1 MKTSRLIHLLLC
13 AALVLVGCSPD
24 TPASPPQEPVVTDGV
39 LSFTVNSNWGGEY
52 SLTVYDADTGQPV
65 IPSHSNH
72 FGQTNVYRLS
82 PGNYRIEAVFGDGTQ
97 YSKTFS
103 IVAGQNVPLSTKH
116 IQYEQITVN
125 VSITNHSGSVEDNEV
140 SVTVN
145 GDVFSGKVGENT
157 LRVRKAASYDIKATC
172 TVDGKTYESDTTS
185 VTGVSKPVDI
195 EISIDDESQVTNPV
209 LSVTVT
215 CDDDSVTGQ
224 KVMLTVGEEK
234 YEVEVGSTI
243 QITDLAEGRYDV
255 SASLEH
261 DGFTYSASGKAE
273 LKNSETTTVTLSLVA
288 DKSTGSFEI
297 DNEIAG
303 NIDIMLTVAKQLKA
317 GDTLEASASYETDRS
332 YLPVWSLRTVDG
344 TEYETI
350 GTVSDSLSYELS
362 GKVAGYYVLRFQL
375 FGSYESGVYSGL
387 AASQVALIQIVE

>member
-1 MKTSRLIHLLLC
+1 M
-13 AALVLVGCSPD
+13 
-24 TPASPPQEPVVTDGV
+24 
-39 LSFTVNSNWGGEY
+39 GGEY

-65 IPSHSNH
+65 IPNHSNH

-82 PGNYRIEAVFGDGTQ
+82 PGNYRIEADFGGGAS
-97 YSKTFS
+97 YSETFS
-103 IVAGQNVPLSTKH
+103 IVAGQSVSLSTSH
-116 IQYEQITVN
+116 IQYEQIIVN

-145 GDVFSGKVGENT
+145 GEIFSGKVGENT

-172 TVDGKTYESDTTS
+172 TVGGKTYESATKP
-185 VTGVSKPVDI
+185 VTDVSEPVVDI
-195 EISIDDESQVTNPV
+195 EISIDEGSQVMNPV

-215 CDDDSVTGQ
+215 CDDDSVKGQ
-224 KVMLTVGEEK
+224 KVMLTVGEGK

-255 SASLEH
+255 SASLKY
-261 DGFTYSASGKAE
+261 DGFTYSASGEAVLENNKMTS
-273 LKNSETTTVTLSLVA
+273 LTLGLVA

-303 NIDIMLTVAKQLKA
+303 NIDITLTVDKQLKA
-317 GDTLEASASYETDRS
+317 DDTLEASASYETDRS

-350 GTVSDSLSYELS
+350 GTGSDSLKYALS
-362 GKVAGYYVLRFQL
+362 GKAAGYYVLRFQL
-375 FGSYESGVYSGL
+375 FGSHEGGVYSGL

>member
-1 MKTSRLIHLLLC
+1 M
-13 AALVLVGCSPD
+13 
-24 TPASPPQEPVVTDGV
+24 
-39 LSFTVNSNWGGEY
+39 GGEY
-52 SLTVYDADTGQPV
+52 SLTVYDVDTGQIV
-65 IPSHSNH
+65 ISNPSNH

-82 PGNYRIEAVFGDGTQ
+82 PGNYRIEADFGGGAS
-97 YSKTFS
+97 YSETFS
-103 IVAGQNVPLSTKH
+103 IVAGQSVSLSTSH
-116 IQYEQITVN
+116 TQYEQITVN
-125 VSITNHSGSVEDNEV
+125 VSITNYSGSVEDNEV

-145 GDVFSGKVGENT
+145 SDAFSVKAGENT
-157 LRVRKAASYDIKATC
+157 VLQVRKAASYDIKATC
-172 TVDGKTYESDTTS
+172 TVDGKSYESGMKT
-185 VTGVSKPVDI
+185 VTDVSEPVDI
-195 EISIDDESQVTNPV
+195 EISIDKESQVTNPV

-215 CDDDSVTGQ
+215 CDDASVTGQ
-224 KVMLTVGEEK
+224 KVMLTVGEGK

-255 SASLEH
+255 SASLKY
-261 DGFTYSASGKAE
+261 DGFTYSASGEAVLENDK
-273 LKNSETTTVTLSLVA
+273 TTSLTLGLVA

-303 NIDIMLTVAKQLKA
+303 NIDIMLTVAKQLKV

-350 GTVSDSLSYELS
+350 GTGSDSLKYALS
-362 GKVAGYYVLRFQL
+362 GEAAGYYVLRFQL

>member
-1 MKTSRLIHLLLC
+1 MKISRLIHLLLC

-65 IPSHSNH
+65 IPNHSNH
-72 FGQTNVYRLS
+72 FGQINVYRLS
-82 PGNYRIEAVFGDGTQ
+82 PGNYRIEADFGDGTH
-97 YSKTFS
+97 YSETFS
-103 IVAGQNVPLSTKH
+103 IVAGQSVSLSTSH
-116 IQYEQITVN
+116 TQYAQITVN
-125 VSITNHSGSVEDNEV
+125 VSITNHSGSVEGNEV

-145 GDVFSGKVGENT
+145 GDIFSGKVGENT

-172 TVDGKTYESDTTS
+172 TVDGKTYESDMTP
-185 VTGVSKPVDI
+185 VTDVSKPVDI
-195 EISIDDESQVTNPV
+195 EISIDEESQVTNPV

-215 CDDDSVTGQ
+215 CDDASVTGQ
-224 KVMLTVGEEK
+224 KVMLTVGEGE

-255 SASLEH
+255 SASLDH
-261 DGFTYSASGKAE
+261 AGFTYSASGEAVLENDK
-273 LKNSETTTVTLSLVA
+273 TTSLTLSLVA

-303 NIDIMLTVAKQLKA
+303 NIDIMLTVDKQLNA
-317 GDTLEASASYETDRS
+317 GDTLEASASYGTDRN
-332 YLPVWSLRTVDG
+332 YLPVWSLRTVVG
-344 TEYETI
+344 TEYENI
-350 GTVSDSLSYELS
+350 GTSDSLSYELS
-362 GKVAGYYVLRFQL
+362 GKAAGYYVLRFQL

>member
-24 TPASPPQEPVVTDGV
+24 TPASPPQEPNVTDGV

-116 IQYEQITVN
+116 IQYEEITVN

-224 KVMLTVGEEK
+224 KVMLNVGEEK

-255 SASLEH
+255 SASLEY
-261 DGFTYSASGKAE
+261 DGFTYSASDEAV

-317 GDTLEASASYETDRS
+317 GDTLEASALYKTDGS
-332 YLPVWSLRTVDG
+332 YLPVWSLRTVVG

-350 GTVSDSLSYELS
+350 GTVSDNLSYELS
-362 GKVAGYYVLRFQL
+362 GKAAGYYVLRFQL

>member
-1 MKTSRLIHLLLC
+1 M
-13 AALVLVGCSPD
+13 
-24 TPASPPQEPVVTDGV
+24 
-39 LSFTVNSNWGGEY
+39 GGEY

-82 PGNYRIEAVFGDGTQ
+82 PGNYRIEADFGGGAS
-97 YSKTFS
+97 YFKTFS
-103 IVAGQNVPLSTKH
+103 IVAGQSLSLSTSH
-116 IQYEQITVN
+116 TQYEKITVN
-125 VSITNHSGSVEDNEV
+125 VSITNHSGSAEGNEV
-140 SVTVN
+140 FVTVN
-145 GDVFSGKVGENT
+145 GEIFSRKVGENT

-172 TVDGKTYESDTTS
+172 TVDGKTYESDPTT
-185 VTGVSKPVDI
+185 VTDVSEPVDI
-195 EISIDDESQVTNPV
+195 EISIDEGSQVTNPV

-224 KVMLTVGEEK
+224 KVMLTVGERK

-255 SASLEH
+255 SASLKY
-261 DGFTYSASGKAE
+261 DGFTYSASGEAVLENDK
-273 LKNSETTTVTLSLVA
+273 TTSLTLGLVA

-303 NIDIMLTVAKQLKA
+303 NIDITLTIDKQLKA
-317 GDTLEASASYETDRS
+317 DDTLEASASYETDRS

-350 GTVSDSLSYELS
+350 GTGSDSLKYTLS
-362 GKVAGYYVLRFQL
+362 GKAAGYYVLRFQL
-375 FGSYESGVYSGL
+375 FGSHESGVYSGL

>member
-1 MKTSRLIHLLLC
+1 MVC
-13 AALVLVGCSPD
+13 LVSPSI
-24 TPASPPQEPVVTDGV
+24 PIG
-39 LSFTVNSNWGGEY
+39 GGEY

-65 IPSHSNH
+65 IPNHSNH

-82 PGNYRIEAVFGDGTQ
+82 PGNYRIEADFGGGTS
-97 YSKTFS
+97 YSETFS
-103 IVAGQNVPLSTKH
+103 IVAGQSVSLSTSH
-116 IQYEQITVN
+116 RQYEQFIVN

-145 GDVFSGKVGENT
+145 GDIFSGKVGENT

-172 TVDGKTYESDTTS
+172 TVDGKTYESDPTT
-185 VTGVSKPVDI
+185 VTDVLEPVDI
-195 EISIDDESQVTNPV
+195 KISIDEGSQVKNPV
-209 LSVTVT
+209 LSVTVI

-224 KVMLTVGEEK
+224 KVMLTVGEGK

-255 SASLEH
+255 SASLKY
-261 DGFTYSASGKAE
+261 DGFTYSASGEAVLENNK
-273 LKNSETTTVTLSLVA
+273 TTSLTLGLVA

-303 NIDIMLTVAKQLKA
+303 NIDITLTVDKQLNV
-317 GDTLEASASYETDRS
+317 GDTLEASASYETDRN

-350 GTVSDSLSYELS
+350 GTGSDSLKYALS
-362 GKVAGYYVLRFQL
+362 GKAAGYYVLRFQL
-375 FGSYESGVYSGL
+375 FGSHEGGVYSGL

>member
-52 SLTVYDADTGQPV
+52 SLTVYDADTGQIV
-65 IPSHSNH
+65 ISNPSNH

-82 PGNYRIEAVFGDGTQ
+82 PGNYRIEADFGGGAS

-103 IVAGQNVPLSTKH
+103 IVAGQSVSLSTSH
-116 IQYEQITVN
+116 TQYEQITVN

-145 GDVFSGKVGENT
+145 GDIFSGKVGENT
-157 LRVRKAASYDIKATC
+157 LRVRKAASYAIKATC
-172 TVDGKTYESDTTS
+172 TVDDKTYESATKP
-185 VTGVSKPVDI
+185 VTDVSKPVEI
-195 EISIDDESQVTNPV
+195 EIIIDEESLVTNPV

-224 KVMLTVGEEK
+224 KVMLTVGEGK

-243 QITDLAEGRYDV
+243 QITDLAEGNYDV
-255 SASLEH
+255 SASLDH
-261 DGFTYSASGKAE
+261 DGFTYSASDEAV

-303 NIDIMLTVAKQLKA
+303 NIDITLTVAKQLNV
-317 GDTLEASASYETDRS
+317 GDTLEAFASYETDRN
-332 YLPVWSLRTVDG
+332 YLPVWSLRTVGG
-344 TEYETI
+344 TEYENI
-350 GTVSDSLSYELS
+350 GTGSDSLSYELS
-362 GKVAGYYVLRFQL
+362 GKAAGYYVLRFQL
-375 FGSYESGVYSGL
+375 FGSYESGGYSGL
-387 AASQVALIQIVE
+387 AASQVVLIQIVE